1 MQIGKLRD
9 SDFFWKFEVEIKLK
23 IYCDIKPTLLIL
35 ILHWILKTKISWYW
49 KLLEIQMR
57 FQNIFGSNV
66 MREARKN
73 LKANMFTSLLSW

>member
-35 ILHWILKTKISWYW
+35 ILH
-49 KLLEIQMR
+49 
-57 FQNIFGSNV
+57 
-66 MREARKN
+66 
-73 LKANMFTSLLSW
+73 